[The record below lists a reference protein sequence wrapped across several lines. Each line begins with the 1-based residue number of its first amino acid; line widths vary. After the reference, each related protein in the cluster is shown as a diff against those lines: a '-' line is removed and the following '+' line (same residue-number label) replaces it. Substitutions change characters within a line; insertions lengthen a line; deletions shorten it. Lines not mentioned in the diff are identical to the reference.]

1 MTPPNLSFLG
11 PIAKSLADL
20 RPALPWWKRVSW
32 PPMIVVVLPTLMA
45 AIYFLMIATP
55 RYVSEAH
62 FIIRSAEQGQL
73 SPMNSALQGVGLA
86 MAPADAYAVHSY
98 MESRDA
104 FEALNRRFNL
114 REWLGAERADVFS
127 RYPRPWESSS
137 GEAFYE
143 AFQRY
148 TVVGYDSTT
157 GISTLRVEAFRPREA
172 QAIALA
178 LLSGSEELVNRLN
191 ERSSRDAVA
200 EALISRERAIE
211 RLAEAQAALTEFR
224 NRERFID
231 PEITARES
239 SQLLG
244 GLLSTLAQLRAER
257 AQLAQEAPN
266 SPQLPIIDS
275 RIQAYEAQIA
285 RERAA
290 ISGSSDSLAPKI
302 GAYERLTLE
311 RELAD
316 RELAAAS
323 AALTNAEQEARRQKL
338 YLERVVAPNVP
349 DAPTEPSRLLSVLVV
364 LISSLVV
371 YGIGW
376 FIWAGARDH
385 WQE

>member
-1 MTPPNLSFLG
+1 MTPPNLSYLG
-11 PIAKSLADL
+11 PIVKSLADL
-20 RPALPWWKRVSW
+20 RPAAPWWRKVPW
-32 PPMIVVVLPTLMA
+32 PLIIVVVLPTLIA
-45 AIYFLMIATP
+45 AIYFLLIATP

-62 FIIRSAEQGQL
+62 FIVRSAEQAQV
-73 SPMNSALQGVGLA
+73 SPLGTALQGVGLA
-86 MAPADAYAVHSY
+86 TAPTDAYAVHSY

-104 FEALNRRFNL
+104 FEALNRRFDL

-127 RYPRPWESSS
+127 RYPRPWENSSVES
-137 GEAFYE
+137 FYE

-178 LLSGSEELVNRLN
+178 LLSGSEELINRLN
-191 ERSSRDAVA
+191 ERSSRDAVS
-200 EALISRERAIE
+200 EAVISRDRAID
-211 RLAEAQAALTEFR
+211 RLAEAQRALTEFR

-244 GLLSTLAQLRAER
+244 GLLSVLAQLRAER
-257 AQLAQEAPN
+257 TQLAQEAPN

-285 RERAA
+285 SERADIA
-290 ISGSSDSLAPKI
+290 GSSGSLAPKI
-302 GAYERLTLE
+302 GVYERLTLE

-349 DAPTEPSRLLSVLVV
+349 DAPTEPGRLLSVLVV

-385 WQE
+385 WQD

>member
-1 MTPPNLSFLG
+1 MTPPNLSYLG
-11 PIAKSLADL
+11 PIMKNLAD
-20 RPALPWWKRVSW
+20 RRSAAPWWGKVPW
-32 PPMIVVVLPTLMA
+32 PLMIVVVLPTLIA
-45 AIYFLMIATP
+45 AIYFLLIASP

-62 FIIRSAEQGQL
+62 FIVRSAEQGQV
-73 SPMNSALQGVGLA
+73 SPIGSALQGVGLA
-86 MAPADAYAVHSY
+86 MAPSDAYAVHSY

-104 FEALNRRFNL
+104 FDALNRQFEL
-114 REWLGAERADVFS
+114 REWFGAERADVFS
-127 RYPRPWESSS
+127 RYPRPWESGT
-137 GEAFYE
+137 GEAFYK

-148 TVVGYDSTT
+148 IVVGYDSTT

-178 LLSGSEELVNRLN
+178 LLAGSEELVNRLN
-191 ERSSRDAVA
+191 ERSLNDAVA
-200 EALISRERAIE
+200 EAIISRDRAIE
-211 RLAEAQAALTEFR
+211 RLAEAQAALTQFR

-257 AQLAQEAPN
+257 VQLSQDAPN

-275 RIQAYEAQIA
+275 RIRAYEGQIA
-285 RERAA
+285 RERSA

-338 YLERVVAPNVP
+338 YIERIVVPNVP